1 MPITFAGM
9 SLPLVFA
16 RTRASARSI
25 ARRSVVLALAVVLI
39 SPFLGPAP
47 SEASNDANQLAQTRR
62 DLAAIQQKLAK
73 SKGEAAVIQAQVKA
87 LDKQI
92 SVLDKAVGVDT
103 QAVANLESTI
113 RTDDAKIAQLQA
125 QYQGAHQAADARAR
139 SVYMGGPASSL
150 SSLLSANSI
159 GDFMRKTVIWQ
170 VAADLDAKVIIQSA
184 RLRDALAVEKQDLA
198 TTTDALHAKEGSLRS
213 RADLLT
219 SARGQRSA
227 ALDAV
232 NAQIA
237 AELKSENEL
246 EAQSVALTNA
256 LADASNTQI
265 SHGTGAISGA
275 GLSWPVSGPMGSPF
289 GPRGGGFHY
298 GIDILAG
305 TGTPIHAA
313 KDGAVSPIS
322 CGTGYGICSIIDH
335 GGGVATLY
343 AHMSGKAIS
352 GGPVTAGEVI
362 GYVGCTG
369 YCTGPHL
376 HFEVR
381 INGTPKNPR
390 SYLP

>member
-1 MPITFAGM
+1 MPFRID
-9 SLPLVFA
+9 VA
-16 RTRASARSI
+16 RTRASARGV
-25 ARRSVVLALAVVLI
+25 ARRVVLLGLAFLLI
-39 SPFLGPAP
+39 GPLLGPAP
-47 SEASNDANQLAQTRR
+47 SEASNDSNQLAQTRKA
-62 DLAAIQQKLAK
+62 LAAIQAKLAQ
-73 SKGEAAVIQAQVKA
+73 SKGEAAKIQAQVKA
-87 LDKQI
+87 LDTQI
-92 SVLDKAVGVDT
+92 DALDKQVGVDT
-103 QAVANLESTI
+103 RAVADLESTI
-113 RTDDAKIAQLQA
+113 RTDDAKIAQLQS

-139 SVYMGGPASSL
+139 SIYMGGPASSL

-159 GDFMRKTVIWQ
+159 GDFMRKTVVWQ

-198 TTTDALHAKEGSLRS
+198 QATDALHAKEGSLRS

-237 AELKSENEL
+237 AEQKAENDL
-246 EAQSVALTNA
+246 EQESIALTNA
-256 LADASNTQI
+256 LANDAQI
-265 SHGTGAISGA
+265 SHGTGAISGS
-275 GLSWPVSGPMGSPF
+275 GISWPVNGPMGSPF

-305 TGTPIHAA
+305 TGTPIRAA
-313 KDGAVSPIS
+313 KDGTVAGIS
-322 CGTGYGICSIIDH
+322 CGTGYGICTIIDH

-343 AHMSGKAIS
+343 AHMSRKAVS
-352 GGPVTAGEVI
+352 GGHVSAGEVI

-381 INGTPKNPR
+381 INGSPKNPR
-390 SYLP
+390 SYLS

>member
-1 MPITFAGM
+1 
-9 SLPLVFA
+9 
-16 RTRASARSI
+16 
-25 ARRSVVLALAVVLI
+25 VVLGLALVLI
-39 SPFLGPAP
+39 SPFLGPT
-47 SEASNDANQLAQTRR
+47 ASQASSDSNQLAQTRR
-62 DLAAIQQKLAK
+62 ELAAIQQKLAK
-73 SKGEAAVIQAQVKA
+73 SKGEAATIQAQVKA

-92 SVLDKAVGVDT
+92 NTLDKAVGVDT
-103 QAVANLESTI
+103 RAVADLESTI
-113 RTDDAKIAQLQA
+113 RSDDAKIAQLEA
-125 QYQGAHQAADARAR
+125 AYQGAHQAADARAR

-150 SSLLSANSI
+150 SSLLSASSI
-159 GDFMRKTVIWQ
+159 GDFMRRTVIWQ

-198 TTTDALHAKEGSLRS
+198 KSTDALHAKEGSLRS

-237 AELKSENEL
+237 AEQKAEDEL
-246 EAQSVALTNA
+246 EAESVALTNA
-256 LADASNTQI
+256 LADANNTQI

-275 GLSWPVSGPMGSPF
+275 GLSWPVNGPMGSPF

-298 GIDILAG
+298 GVDILAG
-305 TGTPIHAA
+305 TGTPIHAV
-313 KDGAVSPIS
+313 KDGTVAGVS
-322 CGTGYGICSIIDH
+322 CGSGYGICTIIDH

-343 AHMSGKAIS
+343 AHMSRKAIS
-352 GGPVTAGEVI
+352 GGHVSAGEVI

-381 INGTPKNPR
+381 INGAPRNPR